1 MNALFDFARL
11 ASFAEDDRTL
21 EQELCG
27 MFLVT
32 ADRYLD
38 DMHRA
43 IGCAEAWAAEAHRLK
58 GAAANIGADAL
69 AELALAAEQDQPDPG
84 RLAQLQDALAETRQ
98 LLEKHLG
105 RS

>member
-1 MNALFDFARL
+1 MSALFDFARL
-11 ASFAEDDRTL
+11 ASFAEDDREL

-32 ADRYLD
+32 ADRYLG
-38 DMHRA
+38 DMRRA
-43 IGCAEAWAAEAHRLK
+43 IGCTETWAAEAHRLK

-69 AELALAAEQDQPDPG
+69 AELALAAEHDEPDPG
-84 RLAQLQDALAETRQ
+84 RLAQLQGALAETRE
-98 LLEKHLG
+98 LLEKHLQ